1 MAYIRVFDA
10 FIMGKDGRPISRDKR
25 GKKPLNYK
33 FHNGLLQGW
42 ATGACKN

>member
-1 MAYIRVFDA
+1 MAYIRVFDG

-33 FHNGLLQGW
+33 FHNGWLQGLD
-42 ATGACKN
+42 TGASKE